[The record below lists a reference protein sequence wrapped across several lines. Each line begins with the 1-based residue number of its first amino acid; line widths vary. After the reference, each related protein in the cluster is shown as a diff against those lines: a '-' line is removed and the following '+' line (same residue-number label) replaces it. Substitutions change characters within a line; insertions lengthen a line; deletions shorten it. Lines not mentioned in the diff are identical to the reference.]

1 MSLSLRTQERA
12 KKFIPGITQLLSK
25 NPSRFSE
32 GIWPAYFSKAKGAYV
47 WDLDGEKYLDMSIS
61 GIGACV
67 LGYADDDVDTA
78 VCDAIHKG
86 VASSLNCAE
95 EVDLAEELC
104 TLHPWADQVRF
115 TRSGGEAM
123 AVAVRLARAKTGK
136 SVVLFCGYHGWH
148 DWYLSANIANDSAL
162 DNHLIVGLS
171 PQGAPRELCGTAF
184 PFIYNDTA
192 ELERL
197 AEEHKDN
204 LAAIVTEPIR
214 NFEPTEA
221 FLASLRSTADK
232 YDVPLIVD
240 EISAGLRYNTGGAHL
255 TFSGFQPDI
264 AVFSKALGNG
274 YAIAAV
280 IGKESVMRAAEYSFI
295 SSTNWTERI
304 GPVAALATLRK
315 HRELNVGKHLVALGT
330 AVQEG
335 WVRLAQKHG
344 LDIHVGGMKPMG
356 HFSFEEEEPV
366 KNAYFIQLMLE
377 QGFLAGESY
386 YAMYAHTF
394 EQVEQYLGATDVAF
408 SVIANTKDIAS
419 KLVGKPTV
427 SGFGRIA

>member
-1 MSLSLRTQERA
+1 MSLSISTQERA
-12 KKFIPGITQLLSK
+12 KKFIPGLTQLLSK
-25 NPSRFSE
+25 NPTRFSE
-32 GIWPAYFSKAKGAYV
+32 GIWPSYFSKAKGAVV
-47 WDLDGEKYLDMSIS
+47 WDLDGKKYLDMSIA

-67 LGYADDDVDTA
+67 LGYADEDVDAA
-78 VCDAIHKG
+78 VCGAIRNG

-104 TLHPWADQVRF
+104 TLHPWAEQARF

-148 DWYLSANIANDSAL
+148 DWYLSANIADESAL
-162 DNHLIVGLS
+162 DDHLIAGLS
-171 PQGAPRELCGTAF
+171 PQGAPRELRGTAF
-184 PFIYNDTA
+184 PFVYNDTA

-214 NFEPTEA
+214 NFEPTEE
-221 FLASLRSTADK
+221 FLTSLRSTADK
-232 YDVPLIVD
+232 YGVPLIVD

-255 TFSGFQPDI
+255 IFPGFVPDI
-264 AVFSKALGNG
+264 AVFSKGLGNG

-280 IGKESVMRAAEYSFI
+280 IGKEEVMRAAEYSFI

-315 HRELNVGKHLVALGT
+315 HRDLNAGEHLVALGT
-330 AVQEG
+330 AVQDG
-335 WVRLAQKHG
+335 WVALANKYG
-344 LDIHVGGMKPMG
+344 LDLHIGGMKPMS
-356 HFSFEEEEPV
+356 HFAFVEEDAV
-366 KNAYFIQLMLE
+366 KNAFFIQLMLE
-377 QGFLAGESY
+377 QGFLAGGCY
-386 YAMYAHTF
+386 YAMFAHTF
-394 EQVEQYLGATDVAF
+394 EQVEQYLEAVDVAF
-408 SVIANTKDIAS
+408 STIANTKDVSS